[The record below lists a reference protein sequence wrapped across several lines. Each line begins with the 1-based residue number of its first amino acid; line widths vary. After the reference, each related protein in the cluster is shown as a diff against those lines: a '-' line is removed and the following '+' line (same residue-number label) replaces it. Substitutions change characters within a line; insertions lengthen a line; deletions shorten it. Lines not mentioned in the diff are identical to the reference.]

1 MTQYN
6 IDEKQVVSANAG
18 PELLTD
24 AKMAEL
30 FGDDFPHLA
39 YINFDNNSC
48 NCKMYNGCELSN
60 IENTLK
66 KAQKFKQELEKHSE
80 ILQASRQVTMVA
92 MAAMTVKSSEHQRK
106 QWGRLISQPKYD
118 PKGSAI
124 VCMVVTRDIET
135 GKINPLSLYWL
146 GGMDFGGIESNVHAN
161 IAARNILENFAS
173 DGANNTKF
181 LEKVV
186 QLVKLQNPVFSN
198 PTKQKGAMMPL
209 DNLKSKLKE
218 FYAAKDKLVKF
229 GTSAALV
236 AFIIWASCNCTGSN
250 NAAQEKEDI
259 RRKYADSLNRERM
272 DREALRKNI
281 NAVIK
286 SSNDKDSLI
295 MNLRDSLV
303 SAAVLLNATKD
314 SLADCQKQA
323 SRCKNEKKNVAPK
336 PAPKPKK
343 VPAKNTKPAKKA
355 KPVKVAPAPQPKPT
369 VKPHQDRPVVIDTSK
384 LYQAHENKPIVIDHP
399 PVYKTKQDEPVVID
413 TSKLYQAH
421 ENKPIV
427 IDHPPV
433 YKTKQ
438 DEPVVVEP
446 RTTPTININV
456 NQGAVNT
463 TVNVNNG
470 SVNNYYNCAPVTTN
484 GGNND
489 TPQQEAQPVQ
499 QYQQCRGV
507 IETAVVKSRIRT
519 RR

>member
-1 MTQYN
+1 M
-6 IDEKQVVSANAG
+6 
-18 PELLTD
+18 
-24 AKMAEL
+24 
-30 FGDDFPHLA
+30 
-39 YINFDNNSC
+39 
-48 NCKMYNGCELSN
+48 
-60 IENTLK
+60 
-66 KAQKFKQELEKHSE
+66 
-80 ILQASRQVTMVA
+80 
-92 MAAMTVKSSEHQRK
+92 
-106 QWGRLISQPKYD
+106 
-118 PKGSAI
+118 
-124 VCMVVTRDIET
+124 
-135 GKINPLSLYWL
+135 
-146 GGMDFGGIESNVHAN
+146 
-161 IAARNILENFAS
+161 
-173 DGANNTKF
+173 
-181 LEKVV
+181 
-186 QLVKLQNPVFSN
+186 
-198 PTKQKGAMMPL
+198 
-209 DNLKSKLKE
+209 
-218 FYAAKDKLVKF
+218 
-229 GTSAALV
+229 
-236 AFIIWASCNCTGSN
+236 AFINRASCNCTGSN